1 MYILLVI
8 IINIKSGIEL
18 TFLLISGESLFI
30 KIHSLKD
37 SLNALFS
44 QHKIKNSLKLLQL
57 STNNCSHDHANS
69 WLQLLVKSFNS
80 FI

>member
-1 MYILLVI
+1 MYILLV

-18 TFLLISGESLFI
+18 TFLLSSGESLFI

-69 WLQLLVKSFNS
+69 WLQLLVKTSPS